1 MAGLTDTGLTGAR
14 PSARLTGAW
23 LRRVAS
29 SPHASRLI
37 LRGSLLT
44 QQWVPERPAAD
55 VDHVLDPEGTPDEA
69 RSIVD
74 EVLALPDP
82 EPLPPARHEVIW
94 ANTPWPGHRTTLGEG
109 EDALQI
115 DVGSGD
121 PLAAPTAHVEVLG
134 VRARAVRAE
143 TMYAW
148 KVHGLVELGLGR
160 WRPKDLFDLL
170 LLGEHVP
177 LDEALLVPSLR
188 LAFDSR
194 GNRLDEL
201 DRFLR
206 GPWGESRGSRRR
218 WEKFQ
223 ETYAGPH
230 PVPSLLD
237 VRDAVRVHARPRVA
251 AAAALPPLDPSR

>member
-1 MAGLTDTGLTGAR
+1 MKHAA
-14 PSARLTGAW
+14 AW
-23 LRRVAS
+23 LRRVARS
-29 SPHASRLI
+29 RHADRLL

-44 QQWVPERPAAD
+44 AQWVPGRPCAD
-55 VDHVLDPEGTPDEA
+55 VDHLVSPGATVDEA
-69 RSIVD
+69 RAIVL
-74 EVLALPDP
+74 EVMAEPDP
-82 EPLPPARHEVIW
+82 EELPAPTFEVIW
-94 ANTPWPGHRTTLGEG
+94 AETPWPGLRVRVG
-109 EDALQI
+109 DLQI

-201 DRFLR
+201 DRFLH

-230 PVPSLLD
+230 PVPPLLD